1 MGDYGGIG
9 KTSLVLLASLLAA
22 LLLPVGI
29 ASVII
34 CALGRKEADY
44 NAEVARALFAD
55 DGWPPSLSI
64 ETDQYYAEM
73 RVRLEDLKAAW
84 TDLHKDDPY
93 WKAEDH
99 EEEGLLMRV
108 CFYVLFYKNDREF
121 EDEDYASFA
130 QIFDGA
136 DTVNAAFWQLE
147 SCYGG
152 FGDGEQR
159 AVRDCIFLVTTGE
172 VPPPEADVSPAF
184 GRWNAAVDFGWS
196 RLPGNG
202 DGPEAVRLARSRLG
216 DPYSSER
223 RGTGR
228 YVDCSWLAKWCWAGV
243 GVTLP
248 GTAAEQAKQLRE
260 QGRCVP
266 LSDLRAGDLIF
277 WSYGPSGRYKNV
289 THVGISDGDGRVI
302 HASWS
307 AGKVVE
313 SRLSDVDKIVLC
325 ARPCESDYN

>member
-1 MGDYGGIG
+1 MV
-9 KTSLVLLASLLAA
+9 LVASLLAI

-29 ASVII
+29 ASVIL
-34 CALGRKEADY
+34 CTLGKNEADY
-44 NAEVARALFAD
+44 NAGVAKALFAGD
-55 DGWPPSLSI
+55 EWPPSFGI
-64 ETDQYYAEM
+64 ETDQYYAVM
-73 RVRLEDLKAAW
+73 RVRLEELTTAW
-84 TDLHKDDPY
+84 MHLHEDDPY
-93 WKAEDH
+93 WNADDH

-108 CFYVLFYKNDREF
+108 CFYVLFYDNLREF
-121 EDEDYASFA
+121 EDEDYAFFA
-130 QIFDGA
+130 RIFDES
-136 DTVNAAFWQLE
+136 DTVNEAFLQLKWW
-147 SCYGG
+147 YGS
-152 FGDGEQR
+152 FGDEEQR

-172 VPPPEADVSPAF
+172 VPPPEADVTPPF
-184 GRWNAAVDFGWS
+184 GKWMEPVDFGWN
-196 RLPGNG
+196 RLPGNE
-202 DGPEAVRLARSRLG
+202 DGPEVVRLARSRLG
-216 DPYSSER
+216 DPYSFEK
-223 RGTGR
+223 RGMGK
-228 YVDCSWLAKWCWAGV
+228 YMDCSMLVKWCWAGA

-248 GTAAEQAKQLRE
+248 GTAAEQAKQLKE

-277 WSYGPSGRYKNV
+277 WSYGPNGMYKNI